1 MLKTIDS
8 NRLTKID
15 FLRSL
20 AIIIM
25 IFANSSPY
33 IFQGPHPIWFR
44 LFCSIAAPLFI
55 FLSGYSFHLSFR
67 IYKNKKH
74 KYIQAFYILLSAIFI
89 DTVVWQILPF
99 QTFDVLYLIAFGILI
114 NTLIFDFN
122 VIIKLS
128 IASIFILGSFCLKFL
143 VAYRFNI
150 YEQPINIISLKQI
163 NFSSI
168 FDAKRWLIDGWFPLF
183 PWTGVAILGQI
194 FSQKIDII
202 NKYMIILKWPTLFT
216 LSFFLY
222 LVLQTISP
230 IPERD
235 SYLEIFY
242 PPSPYFVCFF
252 LTLIFFLFSFF
263 NNSKINGH
271 RFFIFLGILG
281 RKSMFIYIY
290 HAFIIA
296 YILAS
301 FAKPMRPLLFLIVNF
316 IFILSAF
323 AMAYFLEK
331 IEKNKLVEFVP
342 KSIKKV
348 LGIR

>member
-15 FLRSL
+15 FFRSL
-20 AIIIM
+20 AIVIM

-33 IFQGPHPIWFR
+33 IFQEPHPIWFR

-67 IYKNKKH
+67 KDKNKKH
-74 KYIQAFYILLSAIFI
+74 KYTQAFYLLLSAIFI

-114 NTLIFDFN
+114 NTLIFDLS
-122 VIIKLS
+122 IPIKLS
-128 IASIFILGSFCLKFL
+128 IASIFIFGSFFLKFL

-150 YEQPINIISLKQI
+150 YDQPINIISSKQI
-163 NFSSI
+163 NFSTI

-194 FSQKIDII
+194 FSQKIDLL
-202 NKYMIILKWPTLFT
+202 NKYMTILKWPTLFI

-235 SYLEIFY
+235 GYLEIFY
-242 PPSPYFVCFF
+242 PPSPYFICFF

-263 NNSKINGH
+263 NNSKINEH
-271 RFFIFLGILG
+271 RFFMFFGILG

-290 HAFIIA
+290 HAFIIS
-296 YILAS
+296 YMLAS
-301 FAKPMRPLLFLIVNF
+301 FAKPLRPLLFLLVNF

-323 AMAYFLEK
+323 VMAYLLEK
-331 IEKNKLVEFVP
+331 IEENKLVEFIP

>member
-67 IYKNKKH
+67 INKNKKH

-89 DTVVWQILPF
+89 DTLVWQILPF

-114 NTLIFDFN
+114 NTLIFELN
-122 VIIKLS
+122 VTIKLS
-128 IASIFILGSFCLKFL
+128 IACIFIIGAFYLNYF

-150 YEQPINIISLKQI
+150 YEQPINLIYPKQI
-163 NFSSI
+163 ALSNI
-168 FDAKRWLIDGWFPLF
+168 FEVKRWLIDGWFPLF

-194 FSQKIDII
+194 FSQKMDIL
-202 NKYMIILKWPTLFT
+202 NKYINILKWPTLFI

-235 SYLEIFY
+235 GYLEIFY
-242 PPSPYFVCFF
+242 PPSPYFICFF

-263 NNSKINGH
+263 NNSKINEH
-271 RFFIFLGILG
+271 RFFMFFGILG

-290 HAFIIA
+290 HAFIIS
-296 YILAS
+296 YMLAS
-301 FAKPMRPLLFLIVNF
+301 FAKPLRPLLFLLVNF

-323 AMAYFLEK
+323 VMAYLLEK
-331 IEKNKLVEFVP
+331 IEENKLVEFIP

>member
-33 IFQGPHPIWFR
+33 IFQEPHPIWFR

-67 IYKNKKH
+67 INKNKKH
-74 KYIQAFYILLSAIFI
+74 KYIQTFYLLLSAIFI

-114 NTLIFDFN
+114 NTLIFDLS
-122 VIIKLS
+122 IPIKLS
-128 IASIFILGSFCLKFL
+128 IASIFIFGSFFLKFL

-150 YEQPINIISLKQI
+150 YDQPINIISFKQI
-163 NFSSI
+163 NFSTI

-194 FSQKIDII
+194 FSQKMDIL
-202 NKYMIILKWPTLFT
+202 NKYINILKWVTLFT
-216 LSFFLY
+216 LSFFLF
-222 LVLQTISP
+222 LVLQTISQ

-235 SYLEIFY
+235 GYLEIFY
-242 PPSPYFVCFF
+242 PPSPYFICFF

-263 NNSKINGH
+263 NNSKINEH
-271 RFFIFLGILG
+271 RFFMFFGILG

-290 HAFIIA
+290 HAFIIS
-296 YILAS
+296 YMLAS
-301 FAKPMRPLLFLIVNF
+301 FAKPLRPLLFLLVNF

-323 AMAYFLEK
+323 VMAYLLEK
-331 IEKNKLVEFVP
+331 IEENKLVEFIP

>member
-1 MLKTIDS
+1 MQQIVQS

-67 IYKNKKH
+67 TNKNKKH

-114 NTLIFDFN
+114 NTLIFELN
-122 VIIKLS
+122 VTIKLS
-128 IASIFILGSFCLKFL
+128 IACIFIIGSFYVNYF

-150 YEQPINIISLKQI
+150 HDQPFNLSSFKQI
-163 NFSSI
+163 NLSSI
-168 FDAKRWLIDGWFPLF
+168 FEAKRWLIDGWFPLF
-183 PWTGVAILGQI
+183 PWTGVAILGQV
-194 FSQKIDII
+194 FSQKIDLITKNMGII
-202 NKYMIILKWPTLFT
+202 KWPILFI
-216 LSFFLY
+216 LSFFSY
-222 LVLQTISP
+222 LVVQTISI

-235 SYLEIFY
+235 GYLEIFY
-242 PPSPYFVCFF
+242 PPSPYFICFF
-252 LTLIFFLFSFF
+252 LALLFVLFFLF
-263 NNSKINGH
+263 NNSKLNGH
-271 RFFIFLGILG
+271 RFFIFFGILG

-290 HAFIIA
+290 HAFIIS

-301 FAKPMRPLLFLIVNF
+301 FSKPLRPLLFLLINL

-331 IEKNKLVEFVP
+331 IEEKKLVEFVP
-342 KSIKKV
+342 KPIKKV
-348 LGIR
+348 LGIK